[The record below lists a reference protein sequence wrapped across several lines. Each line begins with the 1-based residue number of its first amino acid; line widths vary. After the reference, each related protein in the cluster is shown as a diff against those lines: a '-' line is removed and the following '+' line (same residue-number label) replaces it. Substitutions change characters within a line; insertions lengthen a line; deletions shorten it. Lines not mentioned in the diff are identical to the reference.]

1 MTQFEKFKFMAEN
14 GDSNAQYFLAQ
25 MYEEGIGTEID
36 LDEAKRW
43 LSISANHRVISHHK
57 KKCFCLCGI
66 NGRLR
71 LRIKNI
77 NK

>member
-43 LSISANHRVISHHK
+43 LSISAKQGYIPSQEK
-57 KKCFCLCGI
+57 MFLKGLTS
-66 NGRLR
+66 
-71 LRIKNI
+71 
-77 NK
+77 